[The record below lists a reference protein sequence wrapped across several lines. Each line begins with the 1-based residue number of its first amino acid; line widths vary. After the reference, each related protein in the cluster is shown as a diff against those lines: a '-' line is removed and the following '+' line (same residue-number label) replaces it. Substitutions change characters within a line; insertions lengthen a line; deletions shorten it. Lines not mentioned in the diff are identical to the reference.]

1 MVSKRSKKPVV
12 VETQTI
18 AVAESIMDPV
28 VEEKPIEVAH
38 NEVLKHALTE
48 SLRGAPSL
56 EAVMKNPW
64 VYTEWLAKVWGLVN

>member
-1 MVSKRSKKPVV
+1 MVSKRSKKPAV
-12 VETQTI
+12 VETQTV

-48 SLRGAPSL
+48 SLRAAPSL